1 MCVEKEEL
9 LVRRCWSTLCP
20 TRRKLL
26 SLAAVRPTSR
36 HRSPFPS
43 HAPTRQQQ
51 EGVMTNIRE
60 EKNHSLLYSI
70 LWLVVGSFT
79 KWIENPSGRS
89 YYIDSS
95 SSSSYVQSEK
105 DISSFISSLS
115 IPFHRLDS
123 LPISFIDVRRRLD

>member
-1 MCVEKEEL
+1 MGRCCRAL
-9 LVRRCWSTLCP
+9 LMPNTAQTSLFSRRPSDIA
-20 TRRKLL
+20 
-26 SLAAVRPTSR
+26 SSISF
-36 HRSPFPS
+36 SP